1 MKVYK
6 QTISIHQFTAED
18 YEALV
23 KADEILG
30 QLFDLYNE
38 DDVLASPNTGEVVQV
53 NELPRVRGILD
64 FIYSNR
70 AVEVN
75 PE

>member
-6 QTISIHQFTAED
+6 QTINIHQFTAED
-18 YEALV
+18 YEALT

-30 QLFDLYNE
+30 QLFDLYDK
-38 DDVLASPNTGEVVQV
+38 DDVLASPNTGEVIQV
-53 NELPRVRGILD
+53 SELPRVRGILD